1 MTGSDFLS
9 WFGETSLAVSILI
22 ALVLLA
28 RRSVARRFGA
38 EAAYLLWLAPVLRLI
53 MPTLSILPSSW
64 RAAPA
69 EIAAEWAFATTPAAA
84 DAFVPHSTPFD
95 WSAVMF
101 TAWAIGAAAFIAAQ
115 HFAQKRFISAMLKK
129 SNAPSQDTI
138 AEAMTIA
145 GKVGMRNLPPI
156 VVAADNVGP
165 LVAGVFR
172 PVIILPA
179 NFESA
184 YSGGERQLA
193 FAHEFA
199 HIKRGDLATTL
210 AALLFRAAQ
219 WPNPLAHFAF
229 RAFRA
234 DQEAACDAAVIAD
247 NKTWPDISYA
257 YGAALVKSASRKFD
271 APAASLAMS
280 NHLKERLMLLK
291 NRANSS
297 AAVGRAIAAALI
309 VAGLAASASYSYAAE
324 KDAKK
329 EVKVVKSVEKSAVQV
344 IRVDGDEEMKIDGV
358 EHANKIEVRNEN
370 DVRTVK
376 IWDKDGKLISENA
389 YGPDEN
395 MPFDTIVLIDKGG
408 KKKVLRIDDFSNLNG
423 LGDDRKVM
431 IFKGRDGDN
440 AFAWNYDSDN
450 DRPGEKRKVV
460 VVMGDDGVP
469 GIDLTCRTM
478 ELKTGDD
485 GHSEEIRCLSAADT
499 KDPAARAAALKTA
512 IAHLED
518 SARKEAE
525 HREKMLAKLRA
536 ELADAE
542 KEAKKK

>member
-69 EIAAEWAFATTPAAA
+69 EIAAEWTFATTPAAA

-184 YSGGERQLA
+184 YSSGERQLA

-309 VAGLAASASYSYAAE
+309 IAGVAASASYSYAAE

-329 EVKVVKSVEKSAVQV
+329 ETSAVRKESASSINIFEADDGESIKV
-344 IRVDGDEEMKIDGV
+344 GEIKGAHRVEIK
-358 EHANKIEVRNEN
+358 NEN
-370 DVRTVK
+370 GVRTEK
-376 IWDKDGKLISENA
+376 AWDKNGKLISERTMKSDD
-389 YGPDEN
+389 GDKEIR
-395 MPFDTIVLIDKGG
+395 IVTKDG
-408 KKKVLRIDDFSNLNG
+408 KEKTVVIGAAPGHPNWEMEL
-423 LGDDRKVM
+423 LGDDHGAAGERKMRKV
-431 IFKGRDGDN
+431 IVVNKGDGEEINFVGNCSPNGEARTLVLSDEDESDDGERRVMKQIICIDGDHN
-440 AFAWNYDSDN
+440 ADPAK
-450 DRPGEKRKVV
+450 RAETLRKV
-460 VVMGDDGVP
+460 
-469 GIDLTCRTM
+469 IDRM
-478 ELKTGDD
+478 E
-485 GHSEEIRCLSAADT
+485 ADS
-499 KDPAARAAALKTA
+499 KR
-512 IAHLED
+512 
-518 SARKEAE
+518 EAE
-525 HREKMLAKLRA
+525 QRAKMIEKLKA